1 MRSGGIFDYEK
12 RKVRVIELTER
23 TQNPEFW
30 SDPANARVVM
40 QELDNEKSL
49 VKGWDDLNTIR
60 ESIQVF
66 LEFQEMGEDVEQE
79 LDSEYNTLLNTL

>member
-49 VKGWDDLNTIR
+49 VKGWDDLIYTR
-60 ESIQVF
+60 KHTSI
-66 LEFQEMGEDVEQE
+66 LGI
-79 LDSEYNTLLNTL
+79 SGNG